1 MVIEIKKNELLTK
14 SNLTTDLLP
23 FFFFLI
29 PQSMRSKQLT
39 DFFRLS
45 DQNKMK

>member
-14 SNLTTDLLP
+14 SNLTTDLLL
-23 FFFFLI
+23 FFFLI

-45 DQNKMK
+45 TQNKMK